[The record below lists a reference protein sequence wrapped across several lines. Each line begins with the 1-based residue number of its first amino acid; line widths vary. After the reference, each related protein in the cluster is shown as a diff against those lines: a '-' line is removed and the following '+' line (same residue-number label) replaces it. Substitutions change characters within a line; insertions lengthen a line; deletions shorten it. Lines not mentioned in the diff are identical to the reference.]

1 MKKKLILILVLM
13 TVCLLVF
20 AACGINNE
28 SKYGKAITYHSQD
41 GSKIYFDGKG
51 YCNYD
56 GLDATY
62 YIKDDVY
69 YVTYDKI
76 THALT
81 KVNGGDG
88 LTDLS
93 RNVSTFNS
101 DLRTGRLS
109 TVFTI
114 DGNSYNLYADGSF
127 TLYGSN
133 RLWLASGIY
142 YFNDGI
148 LALKHERSLTTS
160 YDISLVVYWIHS
172 YIDDNGS
179 MYPVMLSNPSY
190 YREQHDDN
198 NANNQDGSDIQ
209 DDAID
214 DEIKYSIQYDVL
226 TYDSYPEGNI
236 LENNG
241 GYIFGET
248 SQIVNKGE
256 NSSSVCAESY
266 YDYRFVGWSD
276 GVTTAQRQDMNI
288 TQDLTVTAIFELIP
302 TYRLT
307 YNVEGNGSIT
317 GNDQSYYVREG
328 ENGSVMT
335 AIPASDYRFVGWSDG
350 VTTAQRQDMNIT
362 QDLTVTAIFELIPT
376 YRLTYN
382 VEGNGSI
389 TGNDQSYYVR
399 EGENG
404 SVMTAVPTKG
414 YRFAGWS
421 DGVATAQRQDTDI
434 TQDLTVT
441 AIFELEA
448 SCFAHEHLNAG
459 DICEICGN
467 ECYLNQGGDI
477 LMYNAVTGNM
487 YAEYYSSTATDTFD
501 IFADNIVTVYI
512 SNRVT
517 SIESYAFQS
526 YSITGVIFQAD
537 SQLTYIGEG
546 AFSSCSGLT
555 TVVIPESVTNI
566 GQSAFS
572 YCYGLKDI
580 SVGLNIKSV
589 GEDAFYGTAWWESQ
603 QANSLVY
610 LGNIC
615 YAVKGS
621 LPLNTFL
628 NIKEGTTTIADDC
641 FSEQGG
647 LRKVTLPQSLIWIGS
662 YAFENCSAIIQIQL
676 NENLEH
682 IGSSAFSNCTGLT
695 DVYYTGDI
703 AGWCNISFYVSTSN
717 PMYSAD
723 NLYIDGELLQGELI
737 IPDSVTSIGS
747 SAFYNCTG
755 LTSIVIPD
763 SVTSIGEGAFRNCT
777 GLTSIVIPDS
787 VTSIGYN
794 AFYDCSNITKAT
806 IPTIAIDDIPQ
817 NNLQEVI
824 INGGESIGNNA
835 FYDCTGLTS
844 VTIGNSVTI
853 IGDYAFYNCR
863 GLTSVVIGN
872 SVTIIGD
879 YAFYN
884 CRGLTSV
891 VIGNSVTSIGEE
903 AFANCT
909 GLTSVTIPDSVISIG
924 QFVFGDCYKLTIYC
938 EAVSKPSGW
947 DSDWNFSNCPVVWDY
962 INNDIAEDGYHYIVI
977 DGLKYGIKDSIA
989 KVARYSV
996 EGNIII
1002 PSSIMYGGVT
1012 YSVTGIGESAF
1023 SNCTGLTSIV
1033 IPDSV
1038 TSIGYNAFYNC
1049 TSLTIYCEAASKPSG
1064 WDSGWKPSNCPVVWG
1079 YKG

>member
-13 TVCLLVF
+13 TACLLIF
-20 AACGINNE
+20 AACGIINE
-28 SKYGKAITYHSQD
+28 SKYGKAITYYSQD
-41 GSKIYFDGKG
+41 GNKVYFDGKG

-114 DGNSYNLYADGSF
+114 GGDSYNLYADGSF

-266 YDYRFVGWSD
+266 YDYRFAGWSD
-276 GVTTAQRQDMNI
+276 GVTTAQRQDTNI

-302 TYRLT
+302 TYSLT
-307 YNVEGNGSIT
+307 YNVEGNG
-317 GNDQSYYVREG
+317 R
-328 ENGSVMT
+328 
-335 AIPASDYRFVGWSDG
+335 
-350 VTTAQRQDMNIT
+350 
-362 QDLTVTAIFELIPT
+362 
-376 YRLTYN
+376 
-382 VEGNGSI
+382 I

-517 SIESYAFQS
+517 SIERYAFQS

-537 SQLTYIGEG
+537 SQLTDIGEG
-546 AFSSCSGLT
+546 AFRNCDLIS
-555 TVVIPESVTNI
+555 VAVPDSVTNI
-566 GQSAFS
+566 GQSAFDVCS
-572 YCYGLKDI
+572 GLKDI

-589 GEDAFYGTAWWESQ
+589 GEDAFYGTAWWNSQ
-603 QANSLVY
+603 QENSLVY

-621 LPLNTFL
+621 LPLNTFIS
-628 NIKEGTTTIADDC
+628 IKEGTTTIADDC

-662 YAFENCSAIIQIQL
+662 RSFEKCSALIQIQL

-682 IGSSAFSNCTGLT
+682 IGSSAFSGCTGLT

-703 AGWCNISFYVSTSN
+703 AGWCNISFDGSTSN
-717 PMYSAD
+717 PMYYAD
-723 NLYIDGELLQGELI
+723 NLYIDGELIKGELI

-747 SAFYNCTG
+747 YAFSG
-755 LTSIVIPD
+755 
-763 SVTSIGEGAFRNCT
+763 
-777 GLTSIVIPDS
+777 
-787 VTSIGYN
+787 
-794 AFYDCSNITKAT
+794 
-806 IPTIAIDDIPQ
+806 
-817 NNLQEVI
+817 
-824 INGGESIGNNA
+824 
-835 FYDCTGLTS
+835 CTGLTS
-844 VTIGNSVTI
+844 VTIGNSVTS
-853 IGDYAFYNCR
+853 IGSYAFEDCT
-863 GLTSVVIGN
+863 GLTSV
-872 SVTIIGD
+872 TIGD
-879 YAFYN
+879 
-884 CRGLTSV
+884 
-891 VIGNSVTSIGEE
+891 SVTSIGWY
-903 AFANCT
+903 AFEDCT
-909 GLTSVTIPDSVISIG
+909 GLTSVTIPDSVTFIG
-924 QFVFGDCYKLTIYC
+924 
-938 EAVSKPSGW
+938 
-947 DSDWNFSNCPVVWDY
+947 
-962 INNDIAEDGYHYIVI
+962 ND
-977 DGLKYGIKDSIA
+977 
-989 KVARYSV
+989 
-996 EGNIII
+996 
-1002 PSSIMYGGVT
+1002 
-1012 YSVTGIGESAF
+1012 
-1023 SNCTGLTSIV
+1023 
-1033 IPDSV
+1033 
-1038 TSIGYNAFYNC
+1038 AFYNC
-1049 TSLTIYCEAASKPSG
+1049 NNLTIYCEAASQPSG
-1064 WDSGWKPSNCPVVWG
+1064 WHSGWNYSNCPVVWG